1 MNSPLARGSRA
12 TTARGRFPLRIAVMA
27 KHDGGGLG
35 QLHRQFGGQ
44 QAVRQTP
51 DTICSK

>member
-1 MNSPLARGSRA
+1 
-12 TTARGRFPLRIAVMA
+12 MA

-35 QLHRQFGGQ
+35 QLHRQFGRQ